1 MKYFLSYKF
10 TGVLINKLHD
20 DIDPIIE
27 LFKKYNH
34 DIFCNLYYDD
44 YYIKNKYTIKQIM
57 DHCFDEI
64 DQCDICLLFIDDIL
78 SGGMAIECGYAC
90 GKNKKI
96 IALIPNNG
104 STFTT
109 LCGIS
114 DKNIYYDSKNANDI
128 YNKIEQYLKTL

>member
-10 TGVLINKLHD
+10 SGVLINKLHD

-44 YYIKNKYTIKQIM
+44 HYKKNKYTVKQIM

-64 DQCDICLLFIDDIL
+64 NQCDIYFCFIDDIF
-78 SGGMAIECGYAC
+78 SGGMAIECGYAYA
-90 GKNKKI
+90 KNKKI
-96 IALIPNNG
+96 ISLVPNNG
-104 STFTT
+104 PTFTT

-114 DKNIYYDSKNANDI
+114 DENIYYDPNNMYD
-128 YNKIEQYLKTL
+128 KIEQYLKTL